1 MKRGSSP
8 LWSQLEALDAVL
20 ELKIDGVE
28 IERSLETR
36 LKRKINGCIMKNQLE
51 AYKGLMAVLNT
62 LTS

>member
-8 LWSQLEALDAVL
+8 LWSLELEALHAVL

-36 LKRKINGCIMKNQLE
+36 LKRKINGCYDEE
-51 AYKGLMAVLNT
+51 ATGGL
-62 LTS
+62 

>member
-1 MKRGSSP
+1 MKCGSSP

-36 LKRKINGCIMKNQLE
+36 LKRKINGCIEESTGSL
-51 AYKGLMAVLNT
+51 
-62 LTS
+62 